1 MYYRNSIRLHA
12 GQLGV
17 PLTLCVPRKLPNED
31 QSREEDIFIVQSR
44 CSDVNDNLMEL
55 LILMSACKTAST
67 RRITRHYPAFS
78 LGADGQGRRLVA
90 NMLACAGCDHIIT
103 IDLHTSQI
111 QRFFDIPRIDRW
123 PNSIAVSPDVGGTKR
138 VTAIA
143 DKLGIEFPLIRIQ
156 RATLIDDMIDT
167 GRTLTPA
174 ARTLHNKDVKTI
186 HVLIW
191 YGSCLRMNDKIVT
204 DPMVGLALPI
214 EELVVTKTCTTKGA
228 QRECSKIRAID
239 ISAIIAESIQRT
251 YNGESIDLLFGD

>member
-1 MYYRNSIRLHA
+1 MFYAGSEYLLLCACLENS
-12 GQLGV
+12 
-17 PLTLCVPRKLPNED
+17 LTKINVKTAE
-31 QSREEDIFIVQSR
+31 SAREEDIFIVQSR

-103 IDLHTSQI
+103 IDLHTNQI

-138 VTAIA
+138 FA
-143 DKLGIEFPLIRIQ
+143 
-156 RATLIDDMIDT
+156 ATLIDDMIDT
-167 GRTLTPA
+167 GRTLAPA
-174 ARTLHNKDVKTI
+174 ARTLHDKDVKTI

-191 YGSCLRMNDKIVT
+191 Y
-204 DPMVGLALPI
+204 ALPI
-214 EELVVTKTCTTKGA
+214 EELVVCFLTYRSIRVIHLNGDHRSPRRA
-228 QRECSKIRAID
+228 PQREHKEKCSKIRAID